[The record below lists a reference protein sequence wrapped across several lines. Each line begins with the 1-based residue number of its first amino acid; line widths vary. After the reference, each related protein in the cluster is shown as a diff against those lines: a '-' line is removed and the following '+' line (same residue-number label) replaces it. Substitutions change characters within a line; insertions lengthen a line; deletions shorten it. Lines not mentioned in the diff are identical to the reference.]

1 MMKTTTLLFTIIFF
15 MQMIHAQEKIL
26 LYPDGPV
33 DSNGITEDEQFLRKD
48 FMVKIS
54 EPRMYV
60 YPASKDNNTGA
71 AVLICPGGGYTGVS
85 VIKEGE
91 EIAQW
96 FNKIGV
102 SAFVLY
108 YRMPNGHHAIP
119 LKDALTAMEII
130 HQRAKEWEINRNKI
144 GIMGFSAGGHL
155 AATAGTQFT
164 SKTNRPDFLI
174 LGYPVVTMKVDVT
187 HKGSRNNLLGKTP
200 EEALVQLYS
209 NELQVTKNT
218 PPTFI
223 FHAQDDKTVP
233 VLNSQLFADALK
245 SKQVPFEIYLFP
257 EGGHGIG
264 MRPTNLE
271 ADKWPEMLQN
281 WMKKQK
287 LIQ

>member
-1 MMKTTTLLFTIIFF
+1 MKKTFILLSILFF
-15 MQMIHAQEKIL
+15 MQITSAQEKIL
-26 LYPDGPV
+26 LYPNGPAE
-33 DSNGITEDEQFLRKD
+33 SNGITEEEQFLRKD

-60 YPASKDNNTGA
+60 YPASKENNSGC

-108 YRMPNGHHAIP
+108 YRMPNGHHDIP
-119 LKDALTAMEII
+119 LKDAQTALDII
-130 HQRAKEWEINRNKI
+130 HQRVKQWSIDPQKI

-155 AATAGTQFT
+155 ASTVGTHFT
-164 SKTNRPDFLI
+164 TKNNRPAFMI
-174 LGYPVVTMKVDVT
+174 LGYPVITMKADVT
-187 HKGSRNNLLGKTP
+187 HKGSRTNLLGRDP
-200 EEALVQLYS
+200 EDAMLTRYS
-209 NELQVTKNT
+209 NELQVTKKT

-223 FHAQDDKTVP
+223 FHAQDDKSVP
-233 VLNSQLFADALK
+233 ILNSQLFAGALK
-245 SKQVPFEIYLFP
+245 ANGVPVELYTFP

-264 MRPTNLE
+264 MRPTNPE
-271 ADKWPEMLQN
+271 ADKWPEMLQK
-281 WMKKQK
+281 WMKSRK
-287 LIQ
+287 LIK